1 MYLTEIGL
9 IPVLLFVGIGILMA
23 EFDIPISGKSLI
35 KLFMFL
41 FLFHVVFAMVLR
53 ARPYLWDPWSGL

>member
-9 IPVLLFVGIGILMA
+9 APILLFVGIGILMA
-23 EFDIPISGKSLI
+23 EFNIPISGKSLI

-41 FLFHVVFAMVLR
+41 FLFHVVFAMALR
-53 ARPYLWDPWSGL
+53 ERPFWWDPWSGL